1 MLHKLT
7 ISNYALIDNLEISFT
22 DGMTTITGETGAG
35 KSIILGALSLLLGK
49 RADTTVLK
57 DKEKKSI
64 VEATFSL
71 PNDSLATFFESLDID
86 FDKETIIRRE
96 ITPQG
101 KSRSFVND
109 TPVGL
114 QTLKELGT
122 ILIDIHSQHQN
133 LFLKESSFQCQ
144 VVDAEA
150 NNVTLLEQYR
160 QELQS
165 LHSIEKE
172 LHTFLAD
179 IQKKKDDLSY
189 YKFRLDELTKAN
201 IHEGELAD
209 LEQESTLMEH
219 SEEIKTML
227 AQADEAFSG
236 ENALLSQ
243 LKNIQH
249 SFERNARLSAQFQQ
263 IAERLSQSYIEL
275 SDISDEIAKNNAN
288 LDFDPQQ
295 KEEIENRLDLL
306 NNLLHKYSAS
316 DEQSLLQKRD
326 ELQTLVDNLENADF
340 HCDELQKQFDK
351 QREIVSAL
359 AQKLHTNREKA
370 IKNLCPQIV
379 NLLQKLGMPSV
390 SFNIMMTQ
398 AKEFHANGIDDIQMV
413 FSANKNIAPQWL
425 GEISSGGELSRVMLC
440 LKYIL
445 AKNKSVQ
452 TIIFDEIDTGVSGEI
467 ADQMG
472 TMMLDM
478 AKEMQIITITHLP
491 QIAVKAQK
499 QFKVFKTE
507 TNETTST
514 NIVQLSHE
522 QRIEEIAKMLSGKTI
537 SEAALNNA
545 KMLLEAE

>member
-7 ISNYALIDNLEISFT
+7 ISNYALIDNLDISFT

-57 DKEKKSI
+57 DKDKKSV

-71 PNDSLATFFESLDID
+71 PNDSLSAFFESLDID
-86 FDKETIIRRE
+86 FDNETIIRRE

-122 ILIDIHSQHQN
+122 VLIDIHSQHQN

-150 NNVTLLEQYR
+150 NNGDLLNEYA
-160 QELQS
+160 
-165 LHSIEKE
+165 KE
-172 LHTFLAD
+172 LHVLNKRKKELEDFLSE
-179 IQKKKDDLSY
+179 IQKKKDDLAY
-189 YKFRLDELTKAN
+189 YKYRLDELVKAN
-201 IHEGELAD
+201 LQGGELAD

-243 LKNIQH
+243 LKTIQH
-249 SFERNARLSAQFQQ
+249 SFEKNAQLSSQFQA
-263 IAERLSQSYIEL
+263 ISERLAQSYIEL
-275 SDISDEIAKNNAN
+275 SDISDEISKNNAN

-295 KEEIENRLDLL
+295 KESIDERIDLL
-306 NNLLHKYSAS
+306 NTLLHKYSAL
-316 DEQSLLQKRD
+316 DENELIAKRD
-326 ELQTLVDNLENADF
+326 ELQTLVNSLENADF
-340 HCDELQKQFDK
+340 QSEELQKNYDQQILVVQKIADEIHLRRAEAA
-351 QREIVSAL
+351 QRLE
-359 AQKLHTNREKA
+359 
-370 IKNLCPQIV
+370 PQIV
-379 NLLQKLGMPSV
+379 SLLQKLGMPNV
-390 SFNIMMTQ
+390 KFAIDMIPLN
-398 AKEFHANGIDDIQMV
+398 EFRSNGKDEIRMK

-445 AKNKSVQ
+445 TKNKSVH

-472 TMMLDM
+472 SMMLDM
-478 AKEMQIITITHLP
+478 SKDLQIITITHLP
-491 QIAVKAQK
+491 QIAVKAQN

-507 TNETTST
+507 TTETTTSSIEKLT
-514 NIVQLSHE
+514 EE
-522 QRIEEIAKMLSGKTI
+522 QRVNEIAKMLSGKTI
-537 SEAALNNA
+537 TEAALNNA
-545 KMLLEAE
+545 RLLLNAR

>member
-150 NNVTLLEQYR
+150 NNATLLEQYR
-160 QELQS
+160 QELLS

-189 YKFRLDELTKAN
+189 YKFRLDELANAN
-201 IHEGELAD
+201 IQNGELAE

-236 ENALLSQ
+236 ENALLGQ

-306 NNLLHKYSAS
+306 NNLLHKYSVA
-316 DEQSLLQKRD
+316 DEQELLEKKE

-359 AQKLHTNREKA
+359 AQNLHTNREKA

-514 NIVQLSHE
+514 NIVQLTHE
-522 QRIEEIAKMLSGKTI
+522 QRVEEIAKMLSGKTI

-545 KMLLEAE
+545 KMLLETR

>member
-7 ISNYALIDNLEISFT
+7 ISNYALIDNLDISFT

-57 DKEKKSI
+57 DKDKKSV

-71 PNDSLATFFESLDID
+71 PNDSLLAFFESLDID
-86 FDKETIIRRE
+86 FDSETIIRRE

-122 ILIDIHSQHQN
+122 VLIDIHSQHQN

-150 NNVTLLEQYR
+150 NNGDLLNEYA
-160 QELQS
+160 
-165 LHSIEKE
+165 KE
-172 LHTFLAD
+172 LHVLNKRKKELEDFLSE
-179 IQKKKDDLSY
+179 IQKKKEDLAY
-189 YKFRLDELTKAN
+189 YKFRLDELVKAN
-201 IHEGELAD
+201 LQGGELAD

-243 LKNIQH
+243 LKTIQH
-249 SFERNARLSAQFQQ
+249 SFEKNAQLSSQFQA
-263 IAERLSQSYIEL
+263 ISERLAQSYIEL
-275 SDISDEIAKNNAN
+275 SDISDEISKNNAN

-295 KEEIENRLDLL
+295 KESIDERIDLL
-306 NNLLHKYSAS
+306 NTLLHKYSAL
-316 DEQSLLQKRD
+316 DENELIAKRD
-326 ELQTLVDNLENADF
+326 ELQTLVNSLENADF
-340 HCDELQKQFDK
+340 QSEELQKNYDQQILVVQKIADEIHLRRAEAV
-351 QREIVSAL
+351 QRLE
-359 AQKLHTNREKA
+359 
-370 IKNLCPQIV
+370 PQIV
-379 NLLQKLGMPSV
+379 SLLQKLGMPNV
-390 SFNIMMTQ
+390 KFAIDMIPLN
-398 AKEFHANGIDDIQMV
+398 EFRSNGKDEIRMK

-445 AKNKSVQ
+445 TKNKSVH

-472 TMMLDM
+472 SMMLDM
-478 AKEMQIITITHLP
+478 SKELQIITITHLP
-491 QIAVKAQK
+491 QIAVKAQN
-499 QFKVFKTE
+499 QFKVFKMETTE
-507 TNETTST
+507 TTTSSIEKLT
-514 NIVQLSHE
+514 EE
-522 QRIEEIAKMLSGKTI
+522 QRVNEIAKMLSGKTI
-537 SEAALNNA
+537 TEAALNNA
-545 KMLLEAE
+545 RLLLNAR

>member
-7 ISNYALIDNLEISFT
+7 ISNYALIDNLDISFT

-57 DKEKKSI
+57 DKDKKSV

-71 PNDSLATFFESLDID
+71 PNDSLLAFFESLDID
-86 FDKETIIRRE
+86 FDNETIIRRE

-122 ILIDIHSQHQN
+122 VLIDIHSQHQN

-150 NNVTLLEQYR
+150 NNGDLLNEYA
-160 QELQS
+160 
-165 LHSIEKE
+165 KE
-172 LHTFLAD
+172 LHVLNKRKKELEDFLSE
-179 IQKKKDDLSY
+179 IQKKKDDLAY
-189 YKFRLDELTKAN
+189 YKFRLDELVKAN
-201 IHEGELAD
+201 LQGGELAD

-243 LKNIQH
+243 LKTIQH
-249 SFERNARLSAQFQQ
+249 SFEKNAQLSFQFQA
-263 IAERLSQSYIEL
+263 ISERLAQSYIEL
-275 SDISDEIAKNNAN
+275 SDISDEISKNNAN

-295 KEEIENRLDLL
+295 KESIDERIDLL
-306 NNLLHKYSAS
+306 NTLLHKYSAL
-316 DEQSLLQKRD
+316 DENELITKRD
-326 ELQTLVDNLENADF
+326 ELQTLVNSLENADF
-340 HCDELQKQFDK
+340 QSEELQKNYDQQILVVQKIADEIHLRRAEAV
-351 QREIVSAL
+351 QRLE
-359 AQKLHTNREKA
+359 
-370 IKNLCPQIV
+370 PQIV
-379 NLLQKLGMPSV
+379 SLLQKLGMPNV
-390 SFNIMMTQ
+390 KFAIDMIPLN
-398 AKEFHANGIDDIQMV
+398 EFRSNGKDEIRMK

-445 AKNKSVQ
+445 TKNKSVH

-472 TMMLDM
+472 SMMLDM
-478 AKEMQIITITHLP
+478 SKDLQIITITHLP
-491 QIAVKAQK
+491 QIAVKAQN

-507 TNETTST
+507 TTETTTSSIEKLT
-514 NIVQLSHE
+514 EE
-522 QRIEEIAKMLSGKTI
+522 QRVNEIAKMLSGKTI
-537 SEAALNNA
+537 TDAALNNA
-545 KMLLEAE
+545 RLLLNAR

>member
-7 ISNYALIDNLEISFT
+7 ISNYALIDNLDISFT

-57 DKEKKSI
+57 DKYKKSV

-71 PNDSLATFFESLDID
+71 PNDSLLAFFESLDID
-86 FDKETIIRRE
+86 FDNETIIRRE

-122 ILIDIHSQHQN
+122 VLIDIHSQHQN

-150 NNVTLLEQYR
+150 NNGDLLNEYA
-160 QELQS
+160 
-165 LHSIEKE
+165 KE
-172 LHTFLAD
+172 LHILNKRKKELEDFLSE
-179 IQKKKDDLSY
+179 IQKKKDDLAY
-189 YKFRLDELTKAN
+189 YKFRLDELVKAN
-201 IHEGELAD
+201 LQGGELAD

-243 LKNIQH
+243 LKTIQH
-249 SFERNARLSAQFQQ
+249 SFEKNAQLSSQFQA
-263 IAERLSQSYIEL
+263 ISERLAQSYIEL
-275 SDISDEIAKNNAN
+275 SDISDEISKNNAN

-295 KEEIENRLDLL
+295 KESIDERIDLL
-306 NNLLHKYSAS
+306 NTLLHKYSAL
-316 DEQSLLQKRD
+316 DENELIAKRD
-326 ELQTLVDNLENADF
+326 ELQTFVNSLENADF
-340 HCDELQKQFDK
+340 QSEELQKNYDQQILVVQKIADEIHLRRAEAV
-351 QREIVSAL
+351 QRLE
-359 AQKLHTNREKA
+359 
-370 IKNLCPQIV
+370 PQIV
-379 NLLQKLGMPSV
+379 SLLQKLGMPNV
-390 SFNIMMTQ
+390 KFAIDMIPLN
-398 AKEFHANGIDDIQMV
+398 EFRSNGKDEIRMK

-445 AKNKSVQ
+445 TKNKSVH

-472 TMMLDM
+472 SMMLDM
-478 AKEMQIITITHLP
+478 SKDLQIITITHLP
-491 QIAVKAQK
+491 QIAVKAQN

-507 TNETTST
+507 TTETTTSSIEKLT
-514 NIVQLSHE
+514 EE
-522 QRIEEIAKMLSGKTI
+522 QRVNEIAKMLSGKTI
-537 SEAALNNA
+537 TEAALNNA
-545 KMLLEAE
+545 RLLLNAR

>member
-7 ISNYALIDNLEISFT
+7 ISNYALIDNLDISFT

-57 DKEKKSI
+57 DKDKKSV

-71 PNDSLATFFESLDID
+71 PNDSLSAFFESLDID
-86 FDKETIIRRE
+86 FDNETIIRRE

-114 QTLKELGT
+114 QALKELGT
-122 ILIDIHSQHQN
+122 VLIDIHSQHQN

-150 NNVTLLEQYR
+150 NNGDLLNEYA
-160 QELQS
+160 
-165 LHSIEKE
+165 KE
-172 LHTFLAD
+172 LHVLNKRKKELEDFLSE
-179 IQKKKDDLSY
+179 IQKKKDDLAY
-189 YKFRLDELTKAN
+189 YKFRLDELVKAN
-201 IHEGELAD
+201 LQGGELAD

-243 LKNIQH
+243 LKTIQH
-249 SFERNARLSAQFQQ
+249 SFEKNAQLSSQFQA
-263 IAERLSQSYIEL
+263 ISERLAQSYIEL
-275 SDISDEIAKNNAN
+275 SDISDEISKNNAN

-295 KEEIENRLDLL
+295 KESIDERIDLL
-306 NNLLHKYSAS
+306 NTLLHKYSAL
-316 DEQSLLQKRD
+316 DENELIAKRD
-326 ELQTLVDNLENADF
+326 ELQTLVNSLENADF
-340 HCDELQKQFDK
+340 QSEELQKNYDQQILVVQKIADEIHLRRAEAV
-351 QREIVSAL
+351 QRLE
-359 AQKLHTNREKA
+359 
-370 IKNLCPQIV
+370 PQIV
-379 NLLQKLGMPSV
+379 SLLQKLGMPNV
-390 SFNIMMTQ
+390 KFAIDMIPLN
-398 AKEFHANGIDDIQMV
+398 EFRSNGKDEIRMK

-445 AKNKSVQ
+445 TKNKSVH

-472 TMMLDM
+472 SMMLDM
-478 AKEMQIITITHLP
+478 SKDLQIITITHLP
-491 QIAVKAQK
+491 QIAVKAQN

-507 TNETTST
+507 TTETTTSSIEKLT
-514 NIVQLSHE
+514 EE
-522 QRIEEIAKMLSGKTI
+522 QRVNEIAKMLSGKTI
-537 SEAALNNA
+537 TEAALNNA
-545 KMLLEAE
+545 RLLLNAR

>member
-7 ISNYALIDNLEISFT
+7 ISNYALIDTLEISFT

-57 DKEKKSI
+57 DKDKKSI

-71 PNDSLATFFESLDID
+71 PNDSLSTFFESLDID

-150 NNVTLLEQYR
+150 NNTVLLEQYQ
-160 QELQS
+160 QELQT

-189 YKFRLDELTKAN
+189 YKFRLDELTKAD
-201 IHEGELAD
+201 IHEGELAH
-209 LEQESTLMEH
+209 LEQESLLMEH

-227 AQADEAFSG
+227 AQADDAFSG

-249 SFERNARLSAQFQQ
+249 SFERNAGLSVQFQQ

-295 KEEIENRLDLL
+295 KEEVENRLDLI

-316 DEQSLLQKRD
+316 DEQSLLQKKD
-326 ELQTLVDNLENADF
+326 ELQSLVDNLENADF

-359 AQKLHTNREKA
+359 AQKLHINREKA

-390 SFNIMMTQ
+390 SFDIMMTQ
-398 AKEFHANGIDDIQMV
+398 AKEFHANGIDEIQMV
-413 FSANKNIAPQWL
+413 FSANKNIVPQWL

-507 TNETTST
+507 TSETTST
-514 NIVQLSHE
+514 NIVQLTHE
-522 QRIEEIAKMLSGKTI
+522 QRVEEIAKMLSGKTI
-537 SEAALNNA
+537 TDAALNNA
-545 KMLLEAE
+545 KMLLKGK

>member
-57 DKEKKSI
+57 DKDKKSI

-71 PNDSLATFFESLDID
+71 PNDSLSTFFESLDID

-150 NNVTLLEQYR
+150 NNATLLEQYR

-189 YKFRLDELTKAN
+189 YKFRLDELAKAN
-201 IHEGELAD
+201 IQNGELAE

-236 ENALLSQ
+236 EDALLSQ
-243 LKNIQH
+243 LKMLQH
-249 SFERNARLSAQFQQ
+249 SFERNAQLSSQFQS

-306 NNLLHKYSAS
+306 NNLLHKYSAA
-316 DEQSLLQKRD
+316 DEQELLEKKE

-351 QREIVSAL
+351 QREVVSAL
-359 AQKLHTNREKA
+359 AQKLHANREKA

-398 AKEFHANGIDDIQMV
+398 AKEFHANGTDDIQMV

-545 KMLLEAE
+545 KMLLNEK

>member
-7 ISNYALIDNLEISFT
+7 ISNYALIDNLDISFT

-57 DKEKKSI
+57 DKDKKSV

-71 PNDSLATFFESLDID
+71 PNDSLSAFFESLDID
-86 FDKETIIRRE
+86 FDNETIIRRE

-114 QTLKELGT
+114 QALKELGT
-122 ILIDIHSQHQN
+122 VLIDIHSQHQN

-150 NNVTLLEQYR
+150 NNGDLLNEYA
-160 QELQS
+160 
-165 LHSIEKE
+165 KE
-172 LHTFLAD
+172 LRVLNKRKKELEDFLSE
-179 IQKKKDDLSY
+179 IQKKKDDLAY
-189 YKFRLDELTKAN
+189 YKFRLDELVKAN
-201 IHEGELAD
+201 LQGGELAD

-243 LKNIQH
+243 LKTIQH
-249 SFERNARLSAQFQQ
+249 SFEKNAQLSSQFQA
-263 IAERLSQSYIEL
+263 ISERLAQSYIEL
-275 SDISDEIAKNNAN
+275 SDISDEISKNNAN

-295 KEEIENRLDLL
+295 KESIDERIDLL
-306 NNLLHKYSAS
+306 NTLLHKYSAL
-316 DEQSLLQKRD
+316 DENELIAKRD
-326 ELQTLVDNLENADF
+326 ELQTLVNSLENADF
-340 HCDELQKQFDK
+340 QSEELQKNYDQQILVVQKIADEIHLRRAEAV
-351 QREIVSAL
+351 QRLE
-359 AQKLHTNREKA
+359 
-370 IKNLCPQIV
+370 PQIV
-379 NLLQKLGMPSV
+379 SLLQKLGMPNV
-390 SFNIMMTQ
+390 KFAIDMIPLN
-398 AKEFHANGIDDIQMV
+398 EFRSNGKDEIRMK

-445 AKNKSVQ
+445 TKNKSVH

-472 TMMLDM
+472 SMMLDM
-478 AKEMQIITITHLP
+478 SKELQIITITHLP
-491 QIAVKAQK
+491 QIAVKAQN

-507 TNETTST
+507 TTETTTSSIEKLT
-514 NIVQLSHE
+514 EE
-522 QRIEEIAKMLSGKTI
+522 QRVNEIAKMLSGKTI
-537 SEAALNNA
+537 TEAALNNA
-545 KMLLEAE
+545 RLLLNAR

>member
-7 ISNYALIDNLEISFT
+7 ISNYALIDNLDISFT

-57 DKEKKSI
+57 DKDKKSV

-71 PNDSLATFFESLDID
+71 PNDSLLAFFESLDID
-86 FDKETIIRRE
+86 FDNETIIRRE

-122 ILIDIHSQHQN
+122 VLIDIHSQHQN

-150 NNVTLLEQYR
+150 NNGDLLNEYA
-160 QELQS
+160 
-165 LHSIEKE
+165 KE
-172 LHTFLAD
+172 LHVLNKRKKELEDFLSE
-179 IQKKKDDLSY
+179 IQKKKDDLAY
-189 YKFRLDELTKAN
+189 YKFRLDELVKAN
-201 IHEGELAD
+201 LQGGELAD

-243 LKNIQH
+243 LKTIQH
-249 SFERNARLSAQFQQ
+249 SFEKNAQLSSQFQA
-263 IAERLSQSYIEL
+263 ISERLAQSYIEL
-275 SDISDEIAKNNAN
+275 SDISDEISKNNAN

-295 KEEIENRLDLL
+295 KEAIDERIDLL
-306 NNLLHKYSAS
+306 NTLLHKYSAL
-316 DEQSLLQKRD
+316 DENELIAKRD
-326 ELQTLVDNLENADF
+326 ELQTLVNSLENADF
-340 HCDELQKQFDK
+340 QSEELQKNYDQQILVVQKIADEIHLRRAEAV
-351 QREIVSAL
+351 QRLE
-359 AQKLHTNREKA
+359 
-370 IKNLCPQIV
+370 PQIV
-379 NLLQKLGMPSV
+379 SLLQKLGMPNV
-390 SFNIMMTQ
+390 KFAIDMIPLN
-398 AKEFHANGIDDIQMV
+398 EFRSNGKDEIRMK

-445 AKNKSVQ
+445 TKNKSVH

-472 TMMLDM
+472 SMMLDM
-478 AKEMQIITITHLP
+478 SKDLQIITITHLP
-491 QIAVKAQK
+491 QIAVKAQN

-507 TNETTST
+507 TTETTTSSIEKLT
-514 NIVQLSHE
+514 EE
-522 QRIEEIAKMLSGKTI
+522 QRVNEIAKMLSGKTI
-537 SEAALNNA
+537 TEAALNNA
-545 KMLLEAE
+545 RLLLNAR

>member
-7 ISNYALIDNLEISFT
+7 ISNYALIDNLDISFT

-57 DKEKKSI
+57 DKDKKSV

-71 PNDSLATFFESLDID
+71 PNDSLSAFFESLDID
-86 FDKETIIRRE
+86 FDNETIIRRE

-122 ILIDIHSQHQN
+122 VLIDIHSQHQN

-150 NNVTLLEQYR
+150 NNGDLLDEYA
-160 QELQS
+160 
-165 LHSIEKE
+165 KE
-172 LHTFLAD
+172 LHVLNKRKKELEDFLSE
-179 IQKKKDDLSY
+179 IQKKKEDLAY
-189 YKFRLDELTKAN
+189 YKFRLDELVKAN
-201 IHEGELAD
+201 LQGGELAD

-243 LKNIQH
+243 LKTIQH
-249 SFERNARLSAQFQQ
+249 SFEKNAQLSSQFQA
-263 IAERLSQSYIEL
+263 ISERLAQSYIEL
-275 SDISDEIAKNNAN
+275 SDISDEISKNNAN

-295 KEEIENRLDLL
+295 KESIDERIDLL
-306 NNLLHKYSAS
+306 NTLLHKYSAL
-316 DEQSLLQKRD
+316 DENELIAKRD
-326 ELQTLVDNLENADF
+326 ELQTLVNSLENADF
-340 HCDELQKQFDK
+340 QSEELQKNYDQQILVVQKIADEIHLRRAEAV
-351 QREIVSAL
+351 QRLE
-359 AQKLHTNREKA
+359 
-370 IKNLCPQIV
+370 PQIV
-379 NLLQKLGMPSV
+379 SLLQKLGMPNV
-390 SFNIMMTQ
+390 KFAIDMIPLN
-398 AKEFHANGIDDIQMV
+398 EFRSNGKDEIRMK
-413 FSANKNIAPQWL
+413 FSANKNIASQWL

-445 AKNKSVQ
+445 TKNKSVH

-472 TMMLDM
+472 SMMLDM
-478 AKEMQIITITHLP
+478 SKDLQIITITHLP
-491 QIAVKAQK
+491 QIAVKAQN

-507 TNETTST
+507 TTETTTSSIEKLT
-514 NIVQLSHE
+514 EE
-522 QRIEEIAKMLSGKTI
+522 QRVNEIAKMLSGKTI
-537 SEAALNNA
+537 TEAALNNA
-545 KMLLEAE
+545 RLLLNAR

>member
-7 ISNYALIDNLEISFT
+7 ISNYALIDNLDISFT

-57 DKEKKSI
+57 DKDKKSV

-71 PNDSLATFFESLDID
+71 PNDSLSAFFESLDID
-86 FDKETIIRRE
+86 FDNETIIRRE

-122 ILIDIHSQHQN
+122 VLIDIHSQHQN

-150 NNVTLLEQYR
+150 NNGDLLNEYA
-160 QELQS
+160 
-165 LHSIEKE
+165 KE
-172 LHTFLAD
+172 LHVLNKRKKELEDFLSE
-179 IQKKKDDLSY
+179 IQKKKDDLAY
-189 YKFRLDELTKAN
+189 YKFRLDELVKAN
-201 IHEGELAD
+201 LQGGELAD

-243 LKNIQH
+243 LKTIQH
-249 SFERNARLSAQFQQ
+249 SFEKNAQLSSQFQA
-263 IAERLSQSYIEL
+263 ISERLAQSYIEL
-275 SDISDEIAKNNAN
+275 SDISDEISKNNAN

-295 KEEIENRLDLL
+295 KESIDERIDLL
-306 NNLLHKYSAS
+306 NTLLHKYSAL
-316 DEQSLLQKRD
+316 DENELIAKRD
-326 ELQTLVDNLENADF
+326 ELQTLVNSLENADF
-340 HCDELQKQFDK
+340 QSEELQKNYDQQILVVQKIADEIHLRRAEAV
-351 QREIVSAL
+351 QRLE
-359 AQKLHTNREKA
+359 
-370 IKNLCPQIV
+370 PQIV
-379 NLLQKLGMPSV
+379 SLLQKLGMPNV
-390 SFNIMMTQ
+390 KFAIDMIPLN
-398 AKEFHANGIDDIQMV
+398 EFRSNGKDEIRMK

-445 AKNKSVQ
+445 TKNKSVL

-472 TMMLDM
+472 SMMLDM
-478 AKEMQIITITHLP
+478 SKDLQIITITHLP
-491 QIAVKAQK
+491 QIAVKAQN

-507 TNETTST
+507 TTETTTSSIEKLT
-514 NIVQLSHE
+514 EE
-522 QRIEEIAKMLSGKTI
+522 QRVNEIAKMLSGKTI
-537 SEAALNNA
+537 TEAALNNA
-545 KMLLEAE
+545 RLLLNAR

>member
-7 ISNYALIDNLEISFT
+7 ISNYALIDNLDISFT

-57 DKEKKSI
+57 DKDKKSV

-71 PNDSLATFFESLDID
+71 PNDSLLAFFESLDID
-86 FDKETIIRRE
+86 FDNETIIRRE

-122 ILIDIHSQHQN
+122 VLIDIHSQHQN

-150 NNVTLLEQYR
+150 NNGDLLNEYA
-160 QELQS
+160 
-165 LHSIEKE
+165 KE
-172 LHTFLAD
+172 LHVLNKRKKELEDFLSE
-179 IQKKKDDLSY
+179 IQKKKDDLAY
-189 YKFRLDELTKAN
+189 YKFRLDELVKAN
-201 IHEGELAD
+201 LQGGELAD

-243 LKNIQH
+243 LKTIQH
-249 SFERNARLSAQFQQ
+249 SFEKNAQLSSQFQA
-263 IAERLSQSYIEL
+263 ISERLAQSYIEL
-275 SDISDEIAKNNAN
+275 SDISDEISKNNAN

-295 KEEIENRLDLL
+295 KESIDERIDLL
-306 NNLLHKYSAS
+306 NTLLHKYSAL
-316 DEQSLLQKRD
+316 DENELIAKRD
-326 ELQTLVDNLENADF
+326 ELQTLVNSLENADF
-340 HCDELQKQFDK
+340 QSEELQKNYNQQILVVQKIADEIHLRRAEAV
-351 QREIVSAL
+351 QRLE
-359 AQKLHTNREKA
+359 
-370 IKNLCPQIV
+370 PQIV
-379 NLLQKLGMPSV
+379 SLLQKLGMPNV
-390 SFNIMMTQ
+390 KFAIDMIPLN
-398 AKEFHANGIDDIQMV
+398 EFRSNGKDEIRMK

-445 AKNKSVQ
+445 TKNKSVH

-472 TMMLDM
+472 SMMLDM
-478 AKEMQIITITHLP
+478 SKDLQIITITHLP
-491 QIAVKAQK
+491 QIAVKAQN

-507 TNETTST
+507 TTETTTSSIEKLT
-514 NIVQLSHE
+514 EE
-522 QRIEEIAKMLSGKTI
+522 QRVNEIAKMLSGKTI
-537 SEAALNNA
+537 TEAALNNA
-545 KMLLEAE
+545 RLLLNAR

>member
-7 ISNYALIDNLEISFT
+7 ISNYALIDNLDISFT

-57 DKEKKSI
+57 DKDKKSV

-71 PNDSLATFFESLDID
+71 PNDSLSAFFESLDID
-86 FDKETIIRRE
+86 FDNETIIRRE

-122 ILIDIHSQHQN
+122 VLIDIHSQHQN

-150 NNVTLLEQYR
+150 NNGDLLNEYA
-160 QELQS
+160 
-165 LHSIEKE
+165 KE
-172 LHTFLAD
+172 LHVLNKRKKELEAFLSE
-179 IQKKKDDLSY
+179 IQKKKDDLAY
-189 YKFRLDELTKAN
+189 YKFRLDELVKAN
-201 IHEGELAD
+201 LQGGELAA

-243 LKNIQH
+243 LKTIQH
-249 SFERNARLSAQFQQ
+249 SFEKNAQLSSQFQA
-263 IAERLSQSYIEL
+263 ISERLAQSYIEL
-275 SDISDEIAKNNAN
+275 SDISDEISKNNAN

-295 KEEIENRLDLL
+295 KESIDERIDLL
-306 NNLLHKYSAS
+306 NTLLHKYSAL
-316 DEQSLLQKRD
+316 DENELIAKRD
-326 ELQTLVDNLENADF
+326 ELQTLVNSLENADF
-340 HCDELQKQFDK
+340 QSEELQKNYDQQILVVQKIADEIHLRRAEAV
-351 QREIVSAL
+351 QRLE
-359 AQKLHTNREKA
+359 
-370 IKNLCPQIV
+370 PQIV
-379 NLLQKLGMPSV
+379 SLLQKLGMPNV
-390 SFNIMMTQ
+390 KFAIDMIPLN
-398 AKEFHANGIDDIQMV
+398 EFRSNGKDEIRMK

-445 AKNKSVQ
+445 TKNKSVH

-472 TMMLDM
+472 SMMLDM
-478 AKEMQIITITHLP
+478 SKELQIITITHLP
-491 QIAVKAQK
+491 QIAVKAQN

-507 TNETTST
+507 TTETTTSSIEKLT
-514 NIVQLSHE
+514 EE
-522 QRIEEIAKMLSGKTI
+522 QRVNEIAKMLSGKTI
-537 SEAALNNA
+537 TEAALNNA
-545 KMLLEAE
+545 RLLLNAR

>member
-7 ISNYALIDNLEISFT
+7 ISNYALIDNLDISFT

-57 DKEKKSI
+57 DKDKKSV

-71 PNDSLATFFESLDID
+71 PNDSLLAFFESLDID
-86 FDKETIIRRE
+86 FDTETIIRRE

-122 ILIDIHSQHQN
+122 VLIDIHSQHQN

-150 NNVTLLEQYR
+150 NNGDLLNEYA
-160 QELQS
+160 
-165 LHSIEKE
+165 KE
-172 LHTFLAD
+172 LHVLNKRKKELEDFLSE
-179 IQKKKDDLSY
+179 IQKKKDDLAY
-189 YKFRLDELTKAN
+189 YKFRLDELVKAN
-201 IHEGELAD
+201 LQGGELAD

-243 LKNIQH
+243 LKTIQH
-249 SFERNARLSAQFQQ
+249 SFEKNAQLSSQFQA
-263 IAERLSQSYIEL
+263 ISERLAQSYIEL
-275 SDISDEIAKNNAN
+275 SDISDEISKNNAN

-295 KEEIENRLDLL
+295 KEAIDERIDLL
-306 NNLLHKYSAS
+306 NTLLHKYSAL
-316 DEQSLLQKRD
+316 DENELIAKRD
-326 ELQTLVDNLENADF
+326 ELQTLVNSLENADF
-340 HCDELQKQFDK
+340 QSEELQKNYDQQILVVQKIADEIHLRRAEAA
-351 QREIVSAL
+351 QRLE
-359 AQKLHTNREKA
+359 
-370 IKNLCPQIV
+370 PQIV
-379 NLLQKLGMPSV
+379 SLLQKLGMPNV
-390 SFNIMMTQ
+390 KFAIDMIPLN
-398 AKEFHANGIDDIQMV
+398 EFRSNGKDEIRMK

-445 AKNKSVQ
+445 TKNKSVH

-472 TMMLDM
+472 SMMLDM
-478 AKEMQIITITHLP
+478 SKDLQIITITHLP
-491 QIAVKAQK
+491 QIAVKAQN

-507 TNETTST
+507 TTETTTSSIEKLT
-514 NIVQLSHE
+514 EE
-522 QRIEEIAKMLSGKTI
+522 QRVNEIAKMLSGKTI
-537 SEAALNNA
+537 TDAALNNA
-545 KMLLEAE
+545 RLLLNAR

>member
-7 ISNYALIDNLEISFT
+7 ISNYALIDNLDISFT

-57 DKEKKSI
+57 DKDKKSV

-71 PNDSLATFFESLDID
+71 PNDSLLTFFESLDID
-86 FDKETIIRRE
+86 FDNETIIRRE

-122 ILIDIHSQHQN
+122 VLIDIHSQHQN

-150 NNVTLLEQYR
+150 NNGDLLNEYA
-160 QELQS
+160 
-165 LHSIEKE
+165 KE
-172 LHTFLAD
+172 LHVLNKRKKELEDFLSE
-179 IQKKKDDLSY
+179 IQKKKDDLAY
-189 YKFRLDELTKAN
+189 YKFRLDELVKAN
-201 IHEGELAD
+201 LQGGELAD

-243 LKNIQH
+243 LKTIQH
-249 SFERNARLSAQFQQ
+249 SFEKNAQLSSQFQA
-263 IAERLSQSYIEL
+263 ISERLAQSYIEL
-275 SDISDEIAKNNAN
+275 SDISDEISKNNAN

-295 KEEIENRLDLL
+295 KESIDERIDLL
-306 NNLLHKYSAS
+306 NTLLHKYSAL
-316 DEQSLLQKRD
+316 DENELIAKRD
-326 ELQTLVDNLENADF
+326 ELQTLVNSLENADF
-340 HCDELQKQFDK
+340 QSEELQKNYDQQILVVQKIADEIHLRRAEAV
-351 QREIVSAL
+351 QRLE
-359 AQKLHTNREKA
+359 
-370 IKNLCPQIV
+370 PQIV
-379 NLLQKLGMPSV
+379 SLLQKLGMPNV
-390 SFNIMMTQ
+390 KFAIDMIPLN
-398 AKEFHANGIDDIQMV
+398 EFRSNGKDEIRMK

-445 AKNKSVQ
+445 TKNKSVH

-472 TMMLDM
+472 SMMLDM
-478 AKEMQIITITHLP
+478 SKDLQIITITHLP
-491 QIAVKAQK
+491 QIAVKAQN

-507 TNETTST
+507 TTETTTSSIEKLT
-514 NIVQLSHE
+514 EE
-522 QRIEEIAKMLSGKTI
+522 QRVNEIAKMLSGKTI
-537 SEAALNNA
+537 TDAALNNA
-545 KMLLEAE
+545 RLLLNAR

>member
-7 ISNYALIDNLEISFT
+7 ISNYALIDTLEISFT

-49 RADTTVLK
+49 RADMTVLK
-57 DKEKKSI
+57 DKDKKSI

-71 PNDSLATFFESLDID
+71 PNDSLSTFFESLDID

-150 NNVTLLEQYR
+150 NNTVLLEQYQ
-160 QELQS
+160 QELQT

-189 YKFRLDELTKAN
+189 YKFRLDELTKAD
-201 IHEGELAD
+201 IHEGELAH
-209 LEQESTLMEH
+209 LEQESLLMEH

-227 AQADEAFSG
+227 AQADDAFSG

-249 SFERNARLSAQFQQ
+249 SFERNAGLSAQFQQ

-295 KEEIENRLDLL
+295 KEEVENRLDLI

-316 DEQSLLQKRD
+316 DEQSLLQKKD
-326 ELQTLVDNLENADF
+326 ELQSLVDNLENADF

-351 QREIVSAL
+351 QRGIVSAL
-359 AQKLHTNREKA
+359 AQKLHINREKA

-390 SFNIMMTQ
+390 SFDIMMTQ
-398 AKEFHANGIDDIQMV
+398 AKEFHANGIDEIKMV
-413 FSANKNIAPQWL
+413 FSANKNIVPQWL

-507 TNETTST
+507 TSETTST

-545 KMLLEAE
+545 KMLLEDK

>member
-7 ISNYALIDNLEISFT
+7 ISNYALIDNLDISFT

-57 DKEKKSI
+57 DKDKKSV

-71 PNDSLATFFESLDID
+71 PNDSLLAFFESLDID
-86 FDKETIIRRE
+86 FDNETIIRRE

-122 ILIDIHSQHQN
+122 VLIDIHSQHQN

-150 NNVTLLEQYR
+150 NNGDLLNEYA
-160 QELQS
+160 
-165 LHSIEKE
+165 KE
-172 LHTFLAD
+172 LHVLNKRKKELEDFLSE
-179 IQKKKDDLSY
+179 IQKKKDDLAY
-189 YKFRLDELTKAN
+189 YKFRLDELVKAN
-201 IHEGELAD
+201 LQGGELAD

-243 LKNIQH
+243 LKTIQH
-249 SFERNARLSAQFQQ
+249 SFEKNAQLSSQFQA
-263 IAERLSQSYIEL
+263 ISERLAQSYIEL
-275 SDISDEIAKNNAN
+275 SDISDEISKNNAN

-295 KEEIENRLDLL
+295 KESIDERIDLL
-306 NNLLHKYSAS
+306 NTLLHKYSAL
-316 DEQSLLQKRD
+316 DENELIAKRD
-326 ELQTLVDNLENADF
+326 ELQTLVNSLENADF
-340 HCDELQKQFDK
+340 QSEELQKNYDQQILVVQKIADEIHLRRAEAV
-351 QREIVSAL
+351 QRLE
-359 AQKLHTNREKA
+359 
-370 IKNLCPQIV
+370 PQIV
-379 NLLQKLGMPSV
+379 SLLQKLGMPNV
-390 SFNIMMTQ
+390 KFAIDMIQLN
-398 AKEFHANGIDDIQMV
+398 EFRSNGKDEIRMK

-445 AKNKSVQ
+445 TKNKSVH

-472 TMMLDM
+472 SMMLDM
-478 AKEMQIITITHLP
+478 SKELQIITITHLP
-491 QIAVKAQK
+491 QIAVKAQN

-507 TNETTST
+507 TTETTTSSIEKLT
-514 NIVQLSHE
+514 EE
-522 QRIEEIAKMLSGKTI
+522 QRVNEIAKMLSGKTI
-537 SEAALNNA
+537 TEAALNNA
-545 KMLLEAE
+545 RLLLNAR

>member
-7 ISNYALIDNLEISFT
+7 ISNYALIDNLDISFT

-57 DKEKKSI
+57 DKDKKSV

-71 PNDSLATFFESLDID
+71 PNDSLLAFFESLDID
-86 FDKETIIRRE
+86 FDNETIIRRE

-122 ILIDIHSQHQN
+122 VLIDIHSQHQN

-150 NNVTLLEQYR
+150 NNGDLLNEYA
-160 QELQS
+160 
-165 LHSIEKE
+165 KE
-172 LHTFLAD
+172 LHVLNKRKKELEDFLSG
-179 IQKKKDDLSY
+179 IQKKKDDLAY
-189 YKFRLDELTKAN
+189 YKFRLDELVKAN
-201 IHEGELAD
+201 LQGGELAD

-243 LKNIQH
+243 LKTIQH
-249 SFERNARLSAQFQQ
+249 SFEKNAQLSSQFQA
-263 IAERLSQSYIEL
+263 ISERLAQSYIEL
-275 SDISDEIAKNNAN
+275 SDISDEISKNNAN

-295 KEEIENRLDLL
+295 KESIDERIDLL
-306 NNLLHKYSAS
+306 NTLLHKYSAL
-316 DEQSLLQKRD
+316 DENELIAKRD
-326 ELQTLVDNLENADF
+326 ELQTLVNSLENADF
-340 HCDELQKQFDK
+340 QSEELQKNYDQQILVVQKIADEIHLRRAEAV
-351 QREIVSAL
+351 QRLE
-359 AQKLHTNREKA
+359 
-370 IKNLCPQIV
+370 PQIV
-379 NLLQKLGMPSV
+379 SLLQKLGMPNV
-390 SFNIMMTQ
+390 KFAIDMIPLN
-398 AKEFHANGIDDIQMV
+398 EFRSNGKDEIRMK

-445 AKNKSVQ
+445 TKNKSVH

-472 TMMLDM
+472 SMMLDM
-478 AKEMQIITITHLP
+478 SKELQIITITHLP
-491 QIAVKAQK
+491 QIAVKAQN

-507 TNETTST
+507 TTETTTSSIEKLT
-514 NIVQLSHE
+514 EE
-522 QRIEEIAKMLSGKTI
+522 QRVNEIAKMLSGKTI
-537 SEAALNNA
+537 TEAALNNA
-545 KMLLEAE
+545 RLLLNAR

>member
-7 ISNYALIDNLEISFT
+7 ISNYALIDNLDISFT

-57 DKEKKSI
+57 DKDKKSV

-71 PNDSLATFFESLDID
+71 PNDSLLAFFESLDID
-86 FDKETIIRRE
+86 FDNETIIRRE

-122 ILIDIHSQHQN
+122 VLIDIHSQHQN

-150 NNVTLLEQYR
+150 NNGDLLDEYA
-160 QELQS
+160 
-165 LHSIEKE
+165 KE
-172 LHTFLAD
+172 LHVLNKRKKELEDFLSE
-179 IQKKKDDLSY
+179 IQKKKDDLAY
-189 YKFRLDELTKAN
+189 YKYRLDELVKAN
-201 IHEGELAD
+201 LQGGELAD

-243 LKNIQH
+243 LKTIQH
-249 SFERNARLSAQFQQ
+249 SFEKNAQLSSQFQA
-263 IAERLSQSYIEL
+263 ISERLAQSYIEL
-275 SDISDEIAKNNAN
+275 SDISDEISKNNAN

-295 KEEIENRLDLL
+295 KESIDERIDLL
-306 NNLLHKYSAS
+306 NTLLHKYSAL
-316 DEQSLLQKRD
+316 DENELIAKRD
-326 ELQTLVDNLENADF
+326 ELQTLVNSLENADF
-340 HCDELQKQFDK
+340 QSEELQKNYDQQILVVQKIADEIHLRRAEAV
-351 QREIVSAL
+351 QRLE
-359 AQKLHTNREKA
+359 
-370 IKNLCPQIV
+370 PQIV
-379 NLLQKLGMPSV
+379 SLLQKLGMPNV
-390 SFNIMMTQ
+390 KFAIDMIPLN
-398 AKEFHANGIDDIQMV
+398 EFRSNGKDEIRMK

-445 AKNKSVQ
+445 TKNKSVH

-472 TMMLDM
+472 SMMLDM
-478 AKEMQIITITHLP
+478 SKDLQIITITHLP
-491 QIAVKAQK
+491 QIAVKAQN

-507 TNETTST
+507 TTETTTSSIEKLT
-514 NIVQLSHE
+514 EE
-522 QRIEEIAKMLSGKTI
+522 QRVNEIAKMLSGKTI
-537 SEAALNNA
+537 TEAALNNA
-545 KMLLEAE
+545 RLLLNAR

>member
-7 ISNYALIDNLEISFT
+7 ISNYALIDNLDISFT

-57 DKEKKSI
+57 DKDKKSV

-71 PNDSLATFFESLDID
+71 PNDSLLAFFESLDID
-86 FDKETIIRRE
+86 FDNETIIRRE

-122 ILIDIHSQHQN
+122 VLIDIHSQHQN

-150 NNVTLLEQYR
+150 NNGDLLNEYA
-160 QELQS
+160 
-165 LHSIEKE
+165 KE
-172 LHTFLAD
+172 LHVLNKRKKELEDFLSE
-179 IQKKKDDLSY
+179 IQKKKDDLAY
-189 YKFRLDELTKAN
+189 YKFRLDELVKAN
-201 IHEGELAD
+201 LQGGELAD

-243 LKNIQH
+243 LKTIQH
-249 SFERNARLSAQFQQ
+249 SFEKNAQLSSQFQA
-263 IAERLSQSYIEL
+263 ISERLAQSYIEL
-275 SDISDEIAKNNAN
+275 SDISDEISKNNAN

-295 KEEIENRLDLL
+295 KESIDERIDLL
-306 NNLLHKYSAS
+306 NTLLHKYSAL
-316 DEQSLLQKRD
+316 DENELIAKRD
-326 ELQTLVDNLENADF
+326 ELQTLVNSLENADF
-340 HCDELQKQFDK
+340 QSEELQKNYDQQILVVQKIADEIHLRRAEAV
-351 QREIVSAL
+351 QRLE
-359 AQKLHTNREKA
+359 
-370 IKNLCPQIV
+370 PQIV
-379 NLLQKLGMPSV
+379 SLLQKLGMPNV
-390 SFNIMMTQ
+390 KFAIDMIPLN
-398 AKEFHANGIDDIQMV
+398 EFRSNGKDEIRMK

-445 AKNKSVQ
+445 TKNKSVH

-472 TMMLDM
+472 SMMLDM
-478 AKEMQIITITHLP
+478 SKDLQIITITHLP
-491 QIAVKAQK
+491 QIAVKAQN

-507 TNETTST
+507 TTETTTSCIEKLT
-514 NIVQLSHE
+514 EE
-522 QRIEEIAKMLSGKTI
+522 QRVNEIAKMLSGKTI
-537 SEAALNNA
+537 TEAALNNA
-545 KMLLEAE
+545 RLLLNAR

>member
-7 ISNYALIDNLEISFT
+7 ISNYALIDNLDISFT

-57 DKEKKSI
+57 DKDKKSV

-71 PNDSLATFFESLDID
+71 PNDSLSAFFESLDID
-86 FDKETIIRRE
+86 FDNETIIRRE

-122 ILIDIHSQHQN
+122 VLIDIHSQHQN

-150 NNVTLLEQYR
+150 NNGDLLNEYA
-160 QELQS
+160 
-165 LHSIEKE
+165 KE
-172 LHTFLAD
+172 LHVLNKRKKELEDFLSE
-179 IQKKKDDLSY
+179 IQKKKDDLAY
-189 YKFRLDELTKAN
+189 YKFRLDELVKAN
-201 IHEGELAD
+201 LQGGELAD

-243 LKNIQH
+243 LKTIQH
-249 SFERNARLSAQFQQ
+249 SFEKNAQLSSQFQA
-263 IAERLSQSYIEL
+263 ISERLAQSYIEL
-275 SDISDEIAKNNAN
+275 SDISDEISKNNAN

-295 KEEIENRLDLL
+295 KESIDERIDLL
-306 NNLLHKYSAS
+306 NTLLHKYSAL
-316 DEQSLLQKRD
+316 DENELIAKRD
-326 ELQTLVDNLENADF
+326 ELQTLVNSLENADF
-340 HCDELQKQFDK
+340 QSEELQKNYDQQILVVQKIADEIHLRRAEAV
-351 QREIVSAL
+351 QRLE
-359 AQKLHTNREKA
+359 
-370 IKNLCPQIV
+370 PQIV
-379 NLLQKLGMPSV
+379 SLLQKLGMPNV
-390 SFNIMMTQ
+390 KFAIDMIPLN
-398 AKEFHANGIDDIQMV
+398 EFRSNGKDEIRMK

-445 AKNKSVQ
+445 TKNKSVH

-472 TMMLDM
+472 SMMLDM
-478 AKEMQIITITHLP
+478 SKELQIITITHLP
-491 QIAVKAQK
+491 QIAVKAQN

-507 TNETTST
+507 TTETTTSSIEKLT
-514 NIVQLSHE
+514 EE
-522 QRIEEIAKMLSGKTI
+522 QRVNEIAKMLSGKTI
-537 SEAALNNA
+537 TEAALNNA
-545 KMLLEAE
+545 RLLLNAR

>member
-7 ISNYALIDNLEISFT
+7 ISNYALIDNLDISFT

-57 DKEKKSI
+57 DKDKKSV

-71 PNDSLATFFESLDID
+71 PNDSLSAFFESLDID
-86 FDKETIIRRE
+86 FDNETIIRRE

-122 ILIDIHSQHQN
+122 VLIDIHSQHQN

-150 NNVTLLEQYR
+150 NNGDLLNEYA
-160 QELQS
+160 
-165 LHSIEKE
+165 KE
-172 LHTFLAD
+172 LHVLNKRKKELEDFLSE
-179 IQKKKDDLSY
+179 IQKKKDDLAY
-189 YKFRLDELTKAN
+189 YKFRLDELVKAN
-201 IHEGELAD
+201 LQGGELAD

-219 SEEIKTML
+219 SEEVKTML

-243 LKNIQH
+243 LKTIQH
-249 SFERNARLSAQFQQ
+249 SFEKNAQLSSQFQA
-263 IAERLSQSYIEL
+263 ISERLAQSYIEL
-275 SDISDEIAKNNAN
+275 SDISDEISKNNAN

-295 KEEIENRLDLL
+295 KESIDERIDLL
-306 NNLLHKYSAS
+306 NTLLHKYSAL
-316 DEQSLLQKRD
+316 DENELIAKRD
-326 ELQTLVDNLENADF
+326 ELQTLVNSLENADF
-340 HCDELQKQFDK
+340 QSEELQKNYDQQILVVRKIADEIHLRRAEAV
-351 QREIVSAL
+351 QRLE
-359 AQKLHTNREKA
+359 
-370 IKNLCPQIV
+370 PQIV
-379 NLLQKLGMPSV
+379 SLLQKLGMPNV
-390 SFNIMMTQ
+390 KFAIDMIPLN
-398 AKEFHANGIDDIQMV
+398 EFRSNGKDEIRMK

-445 AKNKSVQ
+445 TKNKSVH

-472 TMMLDM
+472 SMMLDM
-478 AKEMQIITITHLP
+478 SKELQIITITHLP
-491 QIAVKAQK
+491 QIAVKAQN

-507 TNETTST
+507 TTETTTSSIEKLT
-514 NIVQLSHE
+514 EE
-522 QRIEEIAKMLSGKTI
+522 QRVNEIAKMLSGKTI
-537 SEAALNNA
+537 TEAALNNA
-545 KMLLEAE
+545 RLLLNAR

>member
-7 ISNYALIDNLEISFT
+7 ISNYALIDNLDISFT

-57 DKEKKSI
+57 DKDKKSV

-71 PNDSLATFFESLDID
+71 PNDSLLAFFESLDID
-86 FDKETIIRRE
+86 FDNETIIRRE

-122 ILIDIHSQHQN
+122 VLIDIHSQHQN

-150 NNVTLLEQYR
+150 NNGDLLNEYA
-160 QELQS
+160 
-165 LHSIEKE
+165 KE
-172 LHTFLAD
+172 LHVLNKRKKELEDFLSE
-179 IQKKKDDLSY
+179 IQKKKDDLAY
-189 YKFRLDELTKAN
+189 YKFRLDELVKAN
-201 IHEGELAD
+201 LQGGELAD

-243 LKNIQH
+243 LKTIQH
-249 SFERNARLSAQFQQ
+249 SFEKNAQLSSQFQA
-263 IAERLSQSYIEL
+263 ISERLAQSYIEL
-275 SDISDEIAKNNAN
+275 SDISDEISKNNAN

-295 KEEIENRLDLL
+295 KESIDERIDLL
-306 NNLLHKYSAS
+306 NTLLHKYSAL
-316 DEQSLLQKRD
+316 DENELIAKRD
-326 ELQTLVDNLENADF
+326 ELQTLVNSLENADF
-340 HCDELQKQFDK
+340 QSEELQKNYDQQILVVQKIADEIHLRRAEAA
-351 QREIVSAL
+351 QRLE
-359 AQKLHTNREKA
+359 
-370 IKNLCPQIV
+370 PQIV
-379 NLLQKLGMPSV
+379 SLLQKLGMPNV
-390 SFNIMMTQ
+390 KFAIDMIPLN
-398 AKEFHANGIDDIQMV
+398 EFRSNGKDEIRMK

-445 AKNKSVQ
+445 TKNKSVH

-472 TMMLDM
+472 SMMLDM
-478 AKEMQIITITHLP
+478 SKDLQIITITHLP
-491 QIAVKAQK
+491 QIAVKAQN

-507 TNETTST
+507 TTETTTSSIEKLT
-514 NIVQLSHE
+514 EE
-522 QRIEEIAKMLSGKTI
+522 QRVNEIAKMLSGKTI
-537 SEAALNNA
+537 TEAALNNA
-545 KMLLEAE
+545 RLLLNAR

>member
-7 ISNYALIDNLEISFT
+7 ISNYALIDNLDISFT

-57 DKEKKSI
+57 DKDKKSV

-71 PNDSLATFFESLDID
+71 PNDSLSAFFESLDID
-86 FDKETIIRRE
+86 FDNETIIRRE

-122 ILIDIHSQHQN
+122 VLIDIHSQHQN

-150 NNVTLLEQYR
+150 NNGDLLNEYA
-160 QELQS
+160 
-165 LHSIEKE
+165 KE
-172 LHTFLAD
+172 LHVLNKRRKELEDFLSE
-179 IQKKKDDLSY
+179 IQKKKDDLAY
-189 YKFRLDELTKAN
+189 YKFRLDELVKAN
-201 IHEGELAD
+201 LQGGELAD

-243 LKNIQH
+243 LKTIQH
-249 SFERNARLSAQFQQ
+249 SFEKNAQLSSQFQA
-263 IAERLSQSYIEL
+263 ISERLAQSYIEL
-275 SDISDEIAKNNAN
+275 SDISDEISKNNAN

-295 KEEIENRLDLL
+295 KESIDERIDLL
-306 NNLLHKYSAS
+306 NTLLHKYSAL
-316 DEQSLLQKRD
+316 DENELIAKRD
-326 ELQTLVDNLENADF
+326 ELQTLVNSLENADF
-340 HCDELQKQFDK
+340 QSEELQKNYDQQILVVQKIADEIHLRRAEAV
-351 QREIVSAL
+351 QRLE
-359 AQKLHTNREKA
+359 
-370 IKNLCPQIV
+370 PQIV
-379 NLLQKLGMPSV
+379 SLLQKLGMSNVKFAIDMIPL
-390 SFNIMMTQ
+390 N
-398 AKEFHANGIDDIQMV
+398 EFRSNGKDEIRMK

-445 AKNKSVQ
+445 TKNKSVH

-472 TMMLDM
+472 SMMLDM
-478 AKEMQIITITHLP
+478 SKDLQIITITHLP
-491 QIAVKAQK
+491 QIAVKAQN

-507 TNETTST
+507 TTETTTSSIEKLT
-514 NIVQLSHE
+514 EE
-522 QRIEEIAKMLSGKTI
+522 QRVNEIAKMLSGKTI
-537 SEAALNNA
+537 TDAALNNA
-545 KMLLEAE
+545 RLLLNAR

>member
-7 ISNYALIDNLEISFT
+7 ISNYALIDNLDISFT

-57 DKEKKSI
+57 DKDKKSV

-71 PNDSLATFFESLDID
+71 PNDSLLAFFESLDID
-86 FDKETIIRRE
+86 FDNETIIRRE

-122 ILIDIHSQHQN
+122 VLIDIHSQHQN

-150 NNVTLLEQYR
+150 NNGDLLNEYA
-160 QELQS
+160 
-165 LHSIEKE
+165 KE
-172 LHTFLAD
+172 LHVLNKRKKELEDFLSE
-179 IQKKKDDLSY
+179 IQKKKDDLAY
-189 YKFRLDELTKAN
+189 YKFRLDELVKAN
-201 IHEGELAD
+201 LQGGELAD

-243 LKNIQH
+243 LKTIQH
-249 SFERNARLSAQFQQ
+249 SFEKNAQLSSQFQA
-263 IAERLSQSYIEL
+263 ISERLAQSYIEL
-275 SDISDEIAKNNAN
+275 SDISDEISKNNAN

-295 KEEIENRLDLL
+295 KESIDERIDLL
-306 NNLLHKYSAS
+306 NTLLHKYSAL
-316 DEQSLLQKRD
+316 DENELIAKRD
-326 ELQTLVDNLENADF
+326 ELQTLVNSLENADF
-340 HCDELQKQFDK
+340 QSEELQKNYDQQILVVQKIADEIHLRRAEAV
-351 QREIVSAL
+351 QRLE
-359 AQKLHTNREKA
+359 
-370 IKNLCPQIV
+370 PQIV
-379 NLLQKLGMPSV
+379 SLLQKLGMPNV
-390 SFNIMMTQ
+390 KFAIDMIPLN
-398 AKEFHANGIDDIQMV
+398 EFRSNGKDEIRMK

-445 AKNKSVQ
+445 TKNKSVH

-472 TMMLDM
+472 SMMLDM
-478 AKEMQIITITHLP
+478 SKELQIITITHLP
-491 QIAVKAQK
+491 QIAVKAQN

-507 TNETTST
+507 TTETTTSSIEKLT
-514 NIVQLSHE
+514 EE
-522 QRIEEIAKMLSGKTI
+522 QRVNEIAKMLSGKTI
-537 SEAALNNA
+537 TEAALNNA
-545 KMLLEAE
+545 RLLLNAR

>member
-7 ISNYALIDNLEISFT
+7 ISNYALIDNLDISFT

-57 DKEKKSI
+57 DKDKKSV

-71 PNDSLATFFESLDID
+71 PNDSLLAFFESLDID
-86 FDKETIIRRE
+86 FDNETIIRRE

-122 ILIDIHSQHQN
+122 VLIDIHSQHQN

-150 NNVTLLEQYR
+150 NNGDLLNEYA
-160 QELQS
+160 
-165 LHSIEKE
+165 KE
-172 LHTFLAD
+172 LHVLNKRKKELEDFLSE
-179 IQKKKDDLSY
+179 IQKKKDDLAY
-189 YKFRLDELTKAN
+189 YKFRLDELVKAN
-201 IHEGELAD
+201 LQGGELAD

-243 LKNIQH
+243 LKTIQH
-249 SFERNARLSAQFQQ
+249 SFEKNAQLSSQFQA
-263 IAERLSQSYIEL
+263 ISERLAQSYIEL
-275 SDISDEIAKNNAN
+275 SDISDEISKNNAN

-295 KEEIENRLDLL
+295 KESIDERIDLL
-306 NNLLHKYSAS
+306 NTLLHKYSAL
-316 DEQSLLQKRD
+316 DENELIAKRD
-326 ELQTLVDNLENADF
+326 ELQTLVNSLENADF
-340 HCDELQKQFDK
+340 QSEELQKNYDQQILVVQKIADEIHLRRAEAV
-351 QREIVSAL
+351 QRLE
-359 AQKLHTNREKA
+359 
-370 IKNLCPQIV
+370 PQIV
-379 NLLQKLGMPSV
+379 SLLQKLGMPNV
-390 SFNIMMTQ
+390 KFAIDMIPLN
-398 AKEFHANGIDDIQMV
+398 EFRSNGKDEIRMK

-445 AKNKSVQ
+445 TKNKSVH

-472 TMMLDM
+472 SMMLDM
-478 AKEMQIITITHLP
+478 SKELQIITITHLP
-491 QIAVKAQK
+491 QIAVKAQN

-507 TNETTST
+507 TNETTTSSIEKLT
-514 NIVQLSHE
+514 EE
-522 QRIEEIAKMLSGKTI
+522 QRVNEIAKMLSGKTI
-537 SEAALNNA
+537 TEAALNNA
-545 KMLLEAE
+545 RLLLNAR

>member
-7 ISNYALIDNLEISFT
+7 ISNYALIDNLDISFT

-57 DKEKKSI
+57 DKDKKSV

-71 PNDSLATFFESLDID
+71 PNDSLSAFFESLDID
-86 FDKETIIRRE
+86 FDNETIIRRE

-122 ILIDIHSQHQN
+122 VLIDIHSQHQN

-150 NNVTLLEQYR
+150 NNGDLLNEYA
-160 QELQS
+160 
-165 LHSIEKE
+165 KE
-172 LHTFLAD
+172 LHVLNKRKKELEDFLSE
-179 IQKKKDDLSY
+179 IQKKKDDLAY
-189 YKFRLDELTKAN
+189 YKYRLDELVKAN
-201 IHEGELAD
+201 LQGGELAD

-243 LKNIQH
+243 LKTIQH
-249 SFERNARLSAQFQQ
+249 SFEKNAQLSSQFQA
-263 IAERLSQSYIEL
+263 ISERLAQSYIEL
-275 SDISDEIAKNNAN
+275 SDISDEISKNNAN

-295 KEEIENRLDLL
+295 KESIDERIDLL
-306 NNLLHKYSAS
+306 NTLLHKYSAL
-316 DEQSLLQKRD
+316 DENELIAKRD
-326 ELQTLVDNLENADF
+326 ELQTLVNSLENADF
-340 HCDELQKQFDK
+340 QSEELQKNYDQQILVVQKIADEIHLRRAEAV
-351 QREIVSAL
+351 QRLE
-359 AQKLHTNREKA
+359 
-370 IKNLCPQIV
+370 PQIV
-379 NLLQKLGMPSV
+379 SLLQKLGMPNV
-390 SFNIMMTQ
+390 KFAIDMIPLN
-398 AKEFHANGIDDIQMV
+398 EFRSNGKDEIRMK

-445 AKNKSVQ
+445 TKNKSVH

-472 TMMLDM
+472 SMMLDM
-478 AKEMQIITITHLP
+478 SKDLQIITITHLP
-491 QIAVKAQK
+491 QIAVKAQN

-507 TNETTST
+507 TTETTTSSIEKLT
-514 NIVQLSHE
+514 EE
-522 QRIEEIAKMLSGKTI
+522 QRVNEIAKMLSGKTI
-537 SEAALNNA
+537 TEAALNNA
-545 KMLLEAE
+545 RLLLNAR

>member
-57 DKEKKSI
+57 DKDKKSI

-150 NNVTLLEQYR
+150 NNITLLEQYR

-236 ENALLSQ
+236 ENALLGL

-263 IAERLSQSYIEL
+263 IAERLSLSYIEL

-545 KMLLEAE
+545 KMLLEVQ

>member
-7 ISNYALIDNLEISFT
+7 ISNYALIDNLDISFT

-57 DKEKKSI
+57 DKDKKSV

-71 PNDSLATFFESLDID
+71 PNDSLLAFFESLDID
-86 FDKETIIRRE
+86 FDNETIIRRE

-122 ILIDIHSQHQN
+122 VLIDVHSQHQN

-150 NNVTLLEQYR
+150 NNGDLLNEYA
-160 QELQS
+160 
-165 LHSIEKE
+165 KE
-172 LHTFLAD
+172 LHVLNKRKKELEDFLSE
-179 IQKKKDDLSY
+179 IQKKKDDLAY
-189 YKFRLDELTKAN
+189 YKFRLDELVKAN
-201 IHEGELAD
+201 LQGGELAD

-243 LKNIQH
+243 LKTIQH
-249 SFERNARLSAQFQQ
+249 SFEKNAQLSSQFQA
-263 IAERLSQSYIEL
+263 IAERLAQSYIEL
-275 SDISDEIAKNNAN
+275 SDISDEISKNNAN

-295 KEEIENRLDLL
+295 KESIDERIDLL
-306 NNLLHKYSAS
+306 NTLLHKYSAL
-316 DEQSLLQKRD
+316 DENELIAKRD
-326 ELQTLVDNLENADF
+326 ELQTLVNSLENADF
-340 HCDELQKQFDK
+340 QSEELQKNYDQQILVVQKIADEIHLRRAEAV
-351 QREIVSAL
+351 QRLE
-359 AQKLHTNREKA
+359 
-370 IKNLCPQIV
+370 PQIV
-379 NLLQKLGMPSV
+379 SLLQKLGMPNV
-390 SFNIMMTQ
+390 KFAIDMIPLN
-398 AKEFHANGIDDIQMV
+398 EFRSNGKDEIRMK

-445 AKNKSVQ
+445 TKNKSVH

-472 TMMLDM
+472 SMMLDM
-478 AKEMQIITITHLP
+478 SKELQIITITHLP
-491 QIAVKAQK
+491 QIAVKAQN

-507 TNETTST
+507 TTETTTSSIEKLT
-514 NIVQLSHE
+514 EE
-522 QRIEEIAKMLSGKTI
+522 QRVNEIAKMLSGKTI
-537 SEAALNNA
+537 TDAALNNA
-545 KMLLEAE
+545 RLLLNAR

>member
-7 ISNYALIDNLEISFT
+7 ISNYALIDNLDISFT

-57 DKEKKSI
+57 DKNKKSI
-64 VEATFSL
+64 VEASFSL
-71 PNDSLATFFESLDID
+71 PNDSLSTFFESLDID
-86 FDKETIIRRE
+86 FDNETIIRRE

-122 ILIDIHSQHQN
+122 VLIDIHSQHQN

-150 NNVTLLEQYR
+150 NNGNLLDEYA
-160 QELQS
+160 
-165 LHSIEKE
+165 KE
-172 LHTFLAD
+172 LHILNARKKELENFLSE
-179 IQKKKDDLSY
+179 IQKKKDDLAY
-189 YKFRLDELTKAN
+189 YKFRLDELVKAN
-201 IHEGELAD
+201 LQNGELAD
-209 LEQESTLMEH
+209 LEQESTMMEH

-243 LKNIQH
+243 LKTIQH
-249 SFERNARLSAQFQQ
+249 SFEKNAQLSSQFQA
-263 IAERLSQSYIEL
+263 IAERLAQSYIEL
-275 SDISDEIAKNNAN
+275 SDISDEISKNNAN

-295 KEEIENRLDLL
+295 KEAIDERIDLL
-306 NNLLHKYSAS
+306 NTLLHKYSAL
-316 DEQSLLQKRD
+316 DENELITKRD
-326 ELQTLVDNLENADF
+326 ELQTLVNSLENADF
-340 HCDELQKQFDK
+340 QSEELQKSYDK
-351 QREIVSAL
+351 QIAVVQKIADEIH
-359 AQKLHTNREKA
+359 LHRTEAVKRLE
-370 IKNLCPQIV
+370 PQIV
-379 NLLQKLGMPSV
+379 SLLQKLGMPNVTFTIDITSL
-390 SFNIMMTQ
+390 N
-398 AKEFHANGIDDIQMV
+398 EFRCNGKDEIRMK

-445 AKNKSVQ
+445 TKNKSVH

-472 TMMLDM
+472 SMMLDM
-478 AKEMQIITITHLP
+478 SKELQIITITHLP
-491 QIAVKAQK
+491 QIAVKAQN

-507 TNETTST
+507 TNETTTSSIEKLT
-514 NIVQLSHE
+514 EE
-522 QRIEEIAKMLSGKTI
+522 QRVNEIAKMLSGKTI
-537 SEAALNNA
+537 TEAALNNA
-545 KMLLEAE
+545 RLLLKTR

>member
-7 ISNYALIDNLEISFT
+7 ISNYALIDNLDISFT

-57 DKEKKSI
+57 DKDKKSV

-71 PNDSLATFFESLDID
+71 SNDSLLAFFESLDID
-86 FDKETIIRRE
+86 FDNETIIRRE

-122 ILIDIHSQHQN
+122 VLIDIHSQHQN

-150 NNVTLLEQYR
+150 NNGDLLNEYA
-160 QELQS
+160 
-165 LHSIEKE
+165 KE
-172 LHTFLAD
+172 LHVLNKRKKELEDFLSE
-179 IQKKKDDLSY
+179 IQKKKDDLAY
-189 YKFRLDELTKAN
+189 YKFRLDELVKAN
-201 IHEGELAD
+201 LQGGELAD

-243 LKNIQH
+243 LKTIQH
-249 SFERNARLSAQFQQ
+249 SFEKNAQLSSQFQA
-263 IAERLSQSYIEL
+263 ISERLAQSYIEL
-275 SDISDEIAKNNAN
+275 SDISDEISKNNAN

-295 KEEIENRLDLL
+295 KESIDERIDLL
-306 NNLLHKYSAS
+306 NTLLHKYSAL
-316 DEQSLLQKRD
+316 DENELIAKRD
-326 ELQTLVDNLENADF
+326 ELQTLVNSLENADF
-340 HCDELQKQFDK
+340 QSEELQKNYDQQILVVQKIADEIHLRRAEAV
-351 QREIVSAL
+351 QRLE
-359 AQKLHTNREKA
+359 
-370 IKNLCPQIV
+370 PQIV
-379 NLLQKLGMPSV
+379 SLLQKLGMPNV
-390 SFNIMMTQ
+390 KFAIDMIPLN
-398 AKEFHANGIDDIQMV
+398 EFRSNGKDEIRMK

-445 AKNKSVQ
+445 TKNKSVH

-472 TMMLDM
+472 SMMLDM
-478 AKEMQIITITHLP
+478 SKELQIITITHLP
-491 QIAVKAQK
+491 QIAVKAQN

-507 TNETTST
+507 TNETTTSSIEKLT
-514 NIVQLSHE
+514 EE
-522 QRIEEIAKMLSGKTI
+522 QRVNEIAKMLSGKTI
-537 SEAALNNA
+537 TEAALNNA
-545 KMLLEAE
+545 RLLLNAR